1 MDNQQIKNA
10 VGVVRDAFVEQM
22 RKDRQLAGDKP
33 KEMTAQEKA
42 FVAAVTDLAT
52 NVLQNLNDI
61 AYAVVNIDST
71 NAHRQ

>member
-10 VGVVRDAFVEQM
+10 VGVVRDSFVEQM